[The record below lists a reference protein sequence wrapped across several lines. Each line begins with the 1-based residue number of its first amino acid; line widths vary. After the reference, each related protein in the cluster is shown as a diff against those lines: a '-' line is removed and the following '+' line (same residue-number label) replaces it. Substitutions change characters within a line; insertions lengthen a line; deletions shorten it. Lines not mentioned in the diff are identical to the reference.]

1 MKRSV
6 ASLLLAAVLAAP
18 APAHAQAVEP
28 EPSPAAAPESPAPAR
43 SLAEL
48 LERVRAARSD
58 NGETEA
64 ARERVFSEERERQL
78 ERLAR
83 TRAELQEAMRRAS
96 ALEQRFDAT
105 QRELAT
111 REAEL
116 QQRLGA
122 LGAVFA
128 ELGRQGPALRE
139 HLRRSD
145 TRAWLGDGDLQG
157 LEALLAPGSGAER
170 LPAIGEFESLWF
182 RLQREL
188 AESGGSRRFE
198 ALVLLPDG
206 SSQRG
211 EVVRAGPFAALSADG
226 AYLDWQ
232 PGQGAYARLLPQP
245 ETLLDDSAAF
255 VAAREGL
262 SALGF
267 DPSPVAG
274 QPALRALAA
283 SPDLVARLGQV
294 GLAGHLA
301 IMLGLAGMAL
311 AAWRL
316 VDLES
321 LAKACAPGTDPPD
334 IHPVAL
340 MRATAATHAGLDAHA
355 MEHLL
360 HELLLRELP
369 RLERGLGILRALAGA
384 APVLGVLGTVVGL
397 MQAAAVPGSASDVQ
411 AKLAAALPGSLAA
424 AVMGLAAGV
433 VLLVLQ
439 GLLAARSRE
448 VAHRLDHEAAVLVAD
463 RARATPR

>member
-1 MKRSV
+1 MSRSAV
-6 ASLLLAAVLAAP
+6 AWLLAAVLLGLAPGHGQAAQPEPASAAAP
-18 APAHAQAVEP
+18 A
-28 EPSPAAAPESPAPAR
+28 SPAPAR

-64 ARERVFSEERERQL
+64 ARERVFGEERERQL

-83 TRAELQEAMRRAS
+83 TREELQSAMRRAS
-96 ALEQRFDAT
+96 ELEQRFDAT
-105 QRELAT
+105 QRELAS
-111 REAEL
+111 READL

-128 ELGRQGPALRE
+128 ELERQGPALRE
-139 HLRRSD
+139 GLQRSD
-145 TRAWLGDGDLQG
+145 TRAWLGDEDLQG
-157 LEALLAPGSGAER
+157 LEMLFSQRSGAER
-170 LPAIGEFESLWF
+170 LPSIGEFESLWF

-198 ALVLLPDG
+198 ALILQPDG

-211 EVVRAGPFAALSADG
+211 EVVRAGPFAALAADG
-226 AYLDWQ
+226 AYLAWQ

-245 ETLLDDSAAF
+245 EALLDDSAAF
-255 VAAREGL
+255 AAAREGL
-262 SALGF
+262 HALGF
-267 DPSPVAG
+267 DPSPAAG
-274 QPALRALAA
+274 QPTLRALAA
-283 SPDLVARLGQV
+283 RPGFMERLGQA

-301 IMLGLAGMAL
+301 IVLGLAGMAL
-311 AAWRL
+311 VAWRL

-321 LAKACAPGTDPPD
+321 LAKACAPGTHPPD
-334 IHPVAL
+334 THPVAL
-340 MRATAATHAGLDAHA
+340 MRAAAATHAGLDAHA

-369 RLERGLGILRALAGA
+369 RLERGLGVLRAIAAA
-384 APVLGVLGTVVGL
+384 APVLGVLGTVTAL
-397 MQAAAVPGSASDVQ
+397 MQAATVPGTATEVQ
-411 AKLAAALPGSLAA
+411 TSLAAALPAALAA
-424 AVMGLAAGV
+424 TVMGLVAGV

-463 RARATPR
+463 LARAVPR